1 MSDRGGGKALS
12 VLVFRVGQLGDTLL
26 SLPAIYA
33 IRQRHPDH
41 RVVLLTERQP
51 LGSGYVSSWDVLGPT
66 AWFDDVVFYTPA
78 SSAWKKLSTML
89 ALAGKIRELG
99 PELVYDLAPERTLFQ
114 SRRDRFFFQRLAGV
128 KEYRGGGLLL
138 KPTRNVRGSLPRLDP
153 EWKRLLRV
161 IGADSEA
168 GDFRLS
174 IPEAERRC
182 AQELLRH
189 EGLNGTKRLLA
200 VGSGS
205 KMPAKRWAQAR
216 FRELGERLLAADPDL
231 YLLVIGGKE
240 ESAIGDDLCSA
251 WGPRSRNVAGRLSV
265 YGSAAVLQGCVA
277 YVGNDTGAMHLA
289 AMAGIPCVSLFSAR
303 DCPGQWDPYGQGH
316 VILRHE
322 IECAGCLLT
331 VCPINN
337 KCLDLISV
345 DDAERAVRSV
355 IAAR

>member
-1 MSDRGGGKALS
+1 MCG
-12 VLVFRVGQLGDTLL
+12 
-26 SLPAIYA
+26 
-33 IRQRHPDH
+33 
-41 RVVLLTERQP
+41 VVL
-51 LGSGYVSSWDVLGPT
+51 
-66 AWFDDVVFYTPA
+66 
-78 SSAWKKLSTML
+78 
-89 ALAGKIRELG
+89 
-99 PELVYDLAPERTLFQ
+99 
-114 SRRDRFFFQRLAGV
+114 
-128 KEYRGGGLLL
+128 
-138 KPTRNVRGSLPRLDP
+138 PRIEP

-174 IPEAERRC
+174 IPEAERRR

-189 EGLNGTKRLLA
+189 EGLDGTKRLLA

-240 ESAIGDDLCSA
+240 EAAIGDDLCTA
-251 WGPRSRNVAGRLSV
+251 WGPRSRNVAGRAFGLRF
-265 YGSAAVLQGCVA
+265 GGGIAGQCIA

-322 IECAGCLLT
+322 IGCAGCLLT

-345 DDAERAVRSV
+345 DDAERAVERHRGSLMP
-355 IAAR
+355 